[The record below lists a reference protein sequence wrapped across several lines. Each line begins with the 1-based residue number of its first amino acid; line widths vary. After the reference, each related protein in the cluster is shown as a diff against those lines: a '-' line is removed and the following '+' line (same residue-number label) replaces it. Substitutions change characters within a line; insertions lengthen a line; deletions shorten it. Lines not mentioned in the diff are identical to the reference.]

1 MFFAFPAP
9 PSCSTVLANMTLK
22 GAAQG
27 FNARLCPKKIGTL
40 LVSNPGGR
48 EMFDNKI
55 RPYNATAVEEHDF
68 RYLEFFNSEGEVEA
82 HCFLHVIGDS
92 SGEKMTRCSALRC
105 AGPLGLDV
113 ECAGANEDRIG
124 LTFQSGEASQGH
136 CGRCQAAYVFILN

>member
-1 MFFAFPAP
+1 MPA
-9 PSCSTVLANMTLK
+9 LK

-48 EMFDNKI
+48 EKHENKI
-55 RPYNATAVEEHDF
+55 RPYNATSVEEHDF
-68 RYLEFFNSEGEVEA
+68 RYLEFLNSEGEVEA
-82 HCFLHVIGDS
+82 HCYLHVIGDS

-113 ECAGANEDRIG
+113 ECAGANEDRVG
-124 LTFQSGEASQGH
+124 LTFQAGDASQGH